1 MSLLVFIALLGAAV
15 LHAGW
20 NALIRRDSDRDAAA
34 LAIAAGGAVLGA
46 ALLPFLPPIASEAIP
61 FAVASSFIHVVYYAM
76 VARAYRLGELSV
88 AYPIMRGL
96 APLIVTVIGIAFI
109 ESVGATVLVGVVI
122 VTTGIL
128 LLGFDGRGNG
138 HGAIATAL
146 LNALVI
152 AGYTI
157 VDGLGARLSGAPV
170 TYLAWIEIGSG
181 VATVVYRLAVNGRA
195 RVAPMLTRVPSGLAG
210 AAMGFGAYGIALWAM
225 TLAPIGAVAAVRE
238 SSVLFATAI
247 GALLLHERFGATRW
261 IAAAVVVAG
270 LALVK
275 LGG

>member
-1 MSLLVFIALLGAAV
+1 MSLVVFAALLGAAA

-20 NALIRRDSDRDAAA
+20 NALIRRDPDRDAAA
-34 LAIAAGGAVLGA
+34 LAIAAGGAVLGL
-46 ALLPFLPPIASEAIP
+46 ALVPFLNRIAPAAIP
-61 FAVASSFIHVVYYAM
+61 FAIASSFIHVVYYAM

-96 APLIVTVIGIAFI
+96 APLLVTIISFALIERVGPMVLTGIVILT
-109 ESVGATVLVGVVI
+109 S
-122 VTTGIL
+122 GIL
-128 LLGFDGRGNG
+128 LLGFDGRRNG
-138 HGAIATAL
+138 KGAIATAL
-146 LNALVI
+146 VNAVVI

-157 VDGLGARLSGAPV
+157 VDGLGARLSEAPV
-170 TYLAWIEIGSG
+170 TYVAWIEIGGG
-181 VATVVYRLAVNGRA
+181 VGTLIYRLVINCQA
-195 RVAPMLTRVPSGLAG
+195 RLTPMLSRIPSGMIG
-210 AAMGFGAYGIALWAM
+210 AAMGFAAYGIALWAM

-247 GALLLHERFGATRW
+247 GAVMLHERFGATRW

>member
-1 MSLLVFIALLGAAV
+1 MSLVVFVALLGAAA

-20 NALIRRDSDRDAAA
+20 NALIRRDPDRDAAA
-34 LAIAAGGAVLGA
+34 LAIAAGGAVLGL
-46 ALLPFLPPIASEAIP
+46 ALVPFLTRIAPAAIP
-61 FAVASSFIHVVYYAM
+61 FAIASSFIHVVYYAM

-96 APLIVTVIGIAFI
+96 APLLVTIIGFALI
-109 ESVGATVLVGVVI
+109 ERVGPMVLAGI
-122 VTTGIL
+122 LILTSGIL
-128 LLGFDGRGNG
+128 LLGFDGRRNG
-138 HGAIATAL
+138 RGAIATAL
-146 LNALVI
+146 VNAVVI

-157 VDGLGARLSGAPV
+157 VDGLGARLSEAPV
-170 TYLAWIEIGSG
+170 TYVAWIEIGGG
-181 VATVVYRLAVNGRA
+181 VGTLIYRLVINGRA
-195 RVAPMLTRVPSGLAG
+195 RLTPMLSRIPSGMIG
-210 AAMGFGAYGIALWAM
+210 AAMGFAAYGIALWAM

-247 GALLLHERFGATRW
+247 GAVMLHERFGVTRW
-261 IAAAVVVAG
+261 VAAAVVVAG

>member
-1 MSLLVFIALLGAAV
+1 MSLLVFVALLGAAA

-20 NALIRRDSDRDAAA
+20 NAIIRRDPDRDAAA

-46 ALLPFLPPIASEAIP
+46 ALIPFLPRIAPAAIP

-96 APLIVTVIGIAFI
+96 APLIVTIIGIVFI
-109 ESVGATVLVGVVI
+109 ESVGPIVLAGVVV

-157 VDGLGARLSGAPV
+157 VDGLGARLSEAPV
-170 TYLAWIEIGSG
+170 AYVAWIEIGGG
-181 VATVVYRLAVNGRA
+181 VGTVTYRFVLNGRA
-195 RVAPMLTRVPSGLAG
+195 RLAPITQRVPSGLVG
-210 AAMGFGAYGIALWAM
+210 AAMGFAAYGIALWAM

-247 GALLLHERFGATRW
+247 GAAMLQEKFGATRW

>member
-1 MSLLVFIALLGAAV
+1 MAF
-15 LHAGW
+15 
-20 NALIRRDSDRDAAA
+20 
-34 LAIAAGGAVLGA
+34 
-46 ALLPFLPPIASEAIP
+46 
-61 FAVASSFIHVVYYAM
+61 
-76 VARAYRLGELSV
+76 RLGELSV

-96 APLIVTVIGIAFI
+96 APLIVTIIGIVFI
-109 ESVGATVLVGVVI
+109 ESVGPIVLAGVVV

-157 VDGLGARLSGAPV
+157 VDGLGARLSEAPV
-170 TYLAWIEIGSG
+170 AYVAWIEIGGG
-181 VATVVYRLAVNGRA
+181 VGTVAYRFVLNGRA
-195 RVAPMLTRVPSGLAG
+195 RLAPITQRVPSGLVG
-210 AAMGFGAYGIALWAM
+210 AAMGFAAYGIALWAM

-247 GALLLHERFGATRW
+247 GAAMLQEKFGATRW

>member
-1 MSLLVFIALLGAAV
+1 MSPLVFVALLGAAA

-20 NALIRRDSDRDAAA
+20 NALIRRDPDRDAAA
-34 LAIAAGGAVLGA
+34 LAIAAGGAVLGV
-46 ALLPFLPPIASEAIP
+46 ALIPFLPRIAPAAIP
-61 FAVASSFIHVVYYAM
+61 FAIASSFIHVVYYAM
-76 VARAYRLGELSV
+76 VARAFRLGELSV

-96 APLIVTVIGIAFI
+96 APLIVTIIGIVFI
-109 ESVGATVLVGVVI
+109 ESVGPAVLAGVVI

-128 LLGFDGRGNG
+128 FLGFDGRGNG

-157 VDGLGARLSGAPV
+157 VDGLGARLSDAPV
-170 TYLAWIEIGSG
+170 TYVAWIEIGGG
-181 VATVVYRLAVNGRA
+181 VGTVIYRLVFNGHA
-195 RVAPMLTRVPSGLAG
+195 RLAPILKRIPSGFAG
-210 AAMGFGAYGIALWAM
+210 AAMGFAAYGIALWAM

-247 GALLLHERFGATRW
+247 GAVMLHERFGATRW